1 MNIFAVAVHRCAA
14 ARIAQCLS
22 KAALVEQN
30 QRFLRTGGVS
40 AGNRGHGFHPAFFD
54 RETGTV
60 YIARFTDGR
69 PAPIHVLDGLPAK
82 LVVERL
88 PSGQVATVKG
98 SIEAGFV
105 KDGNFITREEAAAT
119 VDG

>member
-1 MNIFAVAVHRCAA
+1 MNIFAVAAHRCAA
-14 ARIAQCLS
+14 ARTAQCLS

-30 QRFLRTGGVS
+30 RRFLRTGGVS
-40 AGNRGHGFHPAFFD
+40 AGNRCHGFHPAFFD

-69 PAPIHVLDGLPAK
+69 PAPIHVLDGLPAQ

-88 PSGQVATVKG
+88 PSGKVAAVKR

-105 KDGNFITREEAAAT
+105 RDGNFITREEAAAA

>member
-1 MNIFAVAVHRCAA
+1 MNIFAVAAHRCV
-14 ARIAQCLS
+14 ARRAAQCFS

-30 QRFLRTGGVS
+30 RRFLRTGGVS
-40 AGNRGHGFHPAFFD
+40 VGNRSHGFHPAFLD

-69 PAPIHVLDGLPAK
+69 PVPMHILDGLPAK

-88 PSGQVATVKG
+88 PSGRVATIKG

-105 KDGNFITREEAAAT
+105 KDGKFITREEAAAA

>member
-1 MNIFAVAVHRCAA
+1 MNIFAVAAHRCAA
-14 ARIAQCLS
+14 ARTAQCFS

-30 QRFLRTGGVS
+30 RRFLRTGGVS
-40 AGNRGHGFHPAFFD
+40 AGNRSHGFHPAFLD

-69 PAPIHVLDGLPAK
+69 PALMHILDGLPAK

-88 PSGQVATVKG
+88 PSGQVATIKG

-105 KDGNFITREEAAAT
+105 KDGNFITREEAAAAI
-119 VDG
+119 DG